1 MVMAKK
7 RLAAGT
13 IINAKE
19 AVEGADPQ
27 FWVAQEG
34 IGKGQL
40 HSAAAQSWV
49 TKEVSRIENKSAF
62 WEVKVGTWGGSLR
75 GNLRPP
81 REARGCGQ
89 CCPLSLG
96 TVVLGLGIGSVQAIL
111 PQPAEPWLPYL

>member
-34 IGKGQL
+34 IGKDQL

-62 WEVKVGTWGGSLR
+62 WEVKVGTG
-75 GNLRPP
+75 
-81 REARGCGQ
+81 EAH
-89 CCPLSLG
+89 SEE
-96 TVVLGLGIGSVQAIL
+96 TLGLLERPGDAGSVA
-111 PQPAEPWLPYL
+111 P